1 MTLAFPIP
9 EIARAVGIV
18 ERTAMRRLKRAGVKA
33 DFVSLAGVRKTQ
45 HFTIESLPRV
55 IAVITAEPSR

>member
-1 MTLAFPIP
+1 MTLAFPIS
-9 EIARAVGIV
+9 EIARTAGVV
-18 ERTAMRRLKRAGVKA
+18 ELTAHRRLKRADVKA

-45 HFTIESLPRV
+45 HFTLGSLPRV